1 MPRFA
6 DRGGPEELARF
17 RTLTLATI
25 VATFALVV
33 IGGIVR
39 VSESGLGC
47 GAAGS
52 GTQGWPLCG
61 GRVLP
66 FLDLNAV
73 VEFSHRVAATVVTL
87 LIVAMVWTAWRHLRD
102 QRWVVR
108 GSVAA
113 LVLVFAQAALGGLT
127 VEHGLEEA
135 LVAAH
140 LGLAMLLLGL
150 LIVIRRAATPERPA
164 EAAAGGALRPL
175 SLIAACLVFATI
187 VAGGYMAGTERVGA
201 EQDPVEGGAH
211 LACGTEFPTCLG
223 EAFPFGKGSMVDV
236 HLTHRAFMYLAA
248 VAVLAMA
255 AVAIRRRVRSRAFLL
270 AAAILLCQILLGAL
284 NVWLGEHAVLV
295 VAHLA
300 VGTLLWVTVAYAAAQ
315 LLPAPSAR
323 RAQVPAASPEASP
336 A

>member
-1 MPRFA
+1 MPRSA

-17 RTLTLATI
+17 RTLTLVTI
-25 VATFALVV
+25 LATFALVV

-52 GTQGWPLCG
+52 GTEGWPLCG
-61 GRVLP
+61 GRALP
-66 FLDLNAV
+66 FLELNAI
-73 VEFSHRVAATVVTL
+73 VEFSHRVAATLVTL
-87 LIVAMVWTAWRHLRD
+87 LIVAMVWMAWRHLR
-102 QRWVVR
+102 QERWVVR
-108 GSVAA
+108 GSIAA

-150 LIVIRRAATPERPA
+150 LIVVRRAATPDRPA
-164 EAAAGGALRPL
+164 EAAAGGVLRPL
-175 SLIAACLVFATI
+175 SLAAACLVFATI

-201 EQDPVEGGAH
+201 EQAPVEGGAH
-211 LACGTEFPTCLG
+211 LACGTEFPSCLG

-255 AVAIRRRVRSRAFLL
+255 AVALRRGVRSRAFPL

-300 VGTLLWVTVAYAAAQ
+300 VGTMLSVTVAYAAAE
-315 LLPAPSAR
+315 LLPAPAAR
-323 RAQVPAASPEASP
+323 RAQVRAASPEASP